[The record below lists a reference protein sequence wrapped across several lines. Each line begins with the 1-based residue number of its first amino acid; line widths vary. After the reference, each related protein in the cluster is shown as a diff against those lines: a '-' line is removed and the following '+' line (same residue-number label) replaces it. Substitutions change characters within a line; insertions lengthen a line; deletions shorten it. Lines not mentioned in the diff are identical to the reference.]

1 MRAGL
6 RHGGC
11 KGHLPEEHVGKT
23 HRGKGLKD
31 QKRGGR
37 TECPICK
44 RTAVKVVYEVTVK
57 EKTIKVC
64 KTCKAS
70 LANGKKQKEADGVA
84 AAVASAP
91 AAAPAAG

>member
-1 MRAGL
+1 M
-6 RHGGC
+6 
-11 KGHLPEEHVGKT
+11 GKT

-37 TECPICK
+37 SECPVCK

-70 LANGKKQKEADGVA
+70 IASGKKLKEAEALVP
-84 AAVASAP
+84 AS
-91 AAAPAAG
+91 

>member
-1 MRAGL
+1 MRPYIL
-6 RHGGC
+6 S
-11 KGHLPEEHVGKT
+11 EEQVGKT

-31 QKRGGR
+31 QPRHAR
-37 TECPICK
+37 TLCPVCK

-70 LANGKKQKEADGVA
+70 IANGKMQKEVEALV
-84 AAVASAP
+84 P
-91 AAAPAAG
+91 AT